1 MSTSRVYQFGAC
13 ARQEFDR
20 LAVVACNLMKWRL

>member
-1 MSTSRVYQFGAC
+1 MSTSRVYQFGTD

-20 LAVVACNLMKWRL
+20 LAAVTRNLMKWRL